1 MKSYN
6 VKSNAKRF
14 ARGIASKYPAMYVA
28 AEPVP
33 VSEGAREWYP
43 ALTIVGEEY
52 RAVMAEVRASCV
64 MTNDDDE
71 NDIEKVESVIVAAD
85 VQADTVVTNETEFEF
100 AKALDTIG
108 TKPAPMLEEVRHFKN
123 ALSTADAESGEDTP
137 TTVTITKH
145 RSVGKSE
152 AMITP
157 EHIAVLAAELP
168 PRKVSS
174 AEEIEA
180 RRAERRARIEA
191 EKANP
196 TPKPEKINK
205 KKILLDLLKRES
217 GATQAEL
224 EATTGWQRHTI
235 RGYIA
240 GTLRKQMAPLGR
252 EIACIRAKG
261 APTLYVIK
269 IKGVEA

>member
-52 RAVMAEVRASCV
+52 RAVMAEVRATCV

-71 NDIEKVESVIVAAD
+71 NDIEKAEPVIAAAD
-85 VQADTVVTNETEFEF
+85 VQADTVVVTPQILGRAIRANEE
-100 AKALDTIG
+100 
-108 TKPAPMLEEVRHFKN
+108 TKPSPVIVDYAA
-123 ALSTADAESGEDTP
+123 ALSS
-137 TTVTITKH
+137 
-145 RSVGKSE
+145 
-152 AMITP
+152 
-157 EHIAVLAAELP
+157 LP
-168 PRKVSS
+168 PRKASS

-180 RRAERRARIEA
+180 RRAERRERIEA

-196 TPKPEKINK
+196 TPKLEKINK
-205 KKILLDLLKRES
+205 KKILLDLLRREN

-224 EATTGWQRHTI
+224 EAATGWQRHTI

-269 IKGVEA
+269 MKGAEA